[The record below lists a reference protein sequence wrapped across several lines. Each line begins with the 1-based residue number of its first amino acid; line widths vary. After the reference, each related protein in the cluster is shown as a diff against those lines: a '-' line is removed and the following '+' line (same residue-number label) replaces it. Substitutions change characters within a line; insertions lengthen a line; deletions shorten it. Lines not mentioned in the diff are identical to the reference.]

1 MVQQFQNAG
10 LYQLIYLN
18 NFSKNI
24 RQYICKLNFLISPG
38 LFVDYVHRKLYFS
51 NMDMVTID
59 GTAFTWH
66 RIEMIGLD
74 QGVRR
79 VIITDVESPRGI
91 YVDMQNK

>member
-1 MVQQFQNAG
+1 M
-10 LYQLIYLN
+10 
-18 NFSKNI
+18 
-24 RQYICKLNFLISPG
+24 
-38 LFVDYVHRKLYFS
+38 DYVHRKLYFS